1 MSGLKSLRIPVS
13 NADKVVTFEMK
24 SDYDLLEILS
34 LKFTQ
39 TDVYQ
44 SGLCSDYGVVV
55 GRVSANNGLGIPN
68 AKVSIFIP
76 LTDSDVI
83 DPVISSLYP
92 YKSTSDKNDA
102 GYRYNLLPKRKQHG
116 GHTPTGTFFDQEDI
130 LSSEECLEV
139 YEKYYTY
146 TVKTNE
152 SGDFM
157 IWGVPVGEHV
167 LHIDVDLS
175 DIGCFS
181 LRPFDF
187 IRKGVDFII
196 SSPVLT

>member
-1 MSGLKSLRIPVS
+1 MSGKKNIRIPVS
-13 NADKVVTFEMK
+13 NDEKLITVELK
-24 SDYDLLEILS
+24 NDIDLLEILS

-39 TDVYQ
+39 SDVYQ

-68 AKVSIFIP
+68 AKISIFVP
-76 LTDSDVI
+76 LNDNDEL

-92 YKSTSDKNDA
+92 YKSITDKNED

-130 LSSEECLEV
+130 LTGEEYLEV
-139 YEKYYTY
+139 FEKYYNY

-157 IWGVPVGEHV
+157 IWGVPVGKQTI
-167 LHIDVDLS
+167 HIDVDLS
-175 DIGCFS
+175 DIVVFH
-181 LRPFDF
+181 
-187 IRKGVDFII
+187 
-196 SSPVLT
+196 